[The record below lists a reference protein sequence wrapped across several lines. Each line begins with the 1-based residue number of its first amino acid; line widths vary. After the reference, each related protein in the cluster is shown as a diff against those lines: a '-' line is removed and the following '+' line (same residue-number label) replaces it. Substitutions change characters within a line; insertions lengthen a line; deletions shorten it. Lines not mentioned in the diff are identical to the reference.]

1 MRWLVL
7 SYTTENSNVHIDN
20 IEHDRR
26 LNCILLVIKQKKLL
40 TQSDQRQNLT
50 KGKPMGIVLCYSESK
65 TNKFCTVLYLFIY
78 LEKGTRIKIL
88 VYITLDKH
96 NTTYKWQIVK

>member
-1 MRWLVL
+1 
-7 SYTTENSNVHIDN
+7 
-20 IEHDRR
+20 
-26 LNCILLVIKQKKLL
+26 
-40 TQSDQRQNLT
+40 
-50 KGKPMGIVLCYSESK
+50 MGIVLGYSESK

-96 NTTYKWQIVK
+96 NTTYKLQIVK